1 MENRSRHYGDLAKWI
16 EKVIDS
22 CETYQQ
28 TFTASKLVRNFRKQL
43 MKITP
48 DKYWNSLQYD
58 VIWPLRDLVRIKR
71 QSFINKIE
79 E

>member
-58 VIWPLRDLVRIKR
+58 VIWPLE
-71 QSFINKIE
+71 NKIIHKRNQLRE
-79 E
+79 

>member
-58 VIWPLRDLVRIKR
+58 VIWPLE
-71 QSFINKIE
+71 NKIIHKRNQLRE
-79 E
+79 W

>member
-1 MENRSRHYGDLAKWI
+1 MENRSTHYGDLAKWI

-28 TFTASKLVRNFRKQL
+28 TFTASSLVTNFRKQL
-43 MKITP
+43 MKNTP

-58 VIWPLRDLVRIKR
+58 VIWPLENKIITKR
-71 QSFINKIE
+71 QEIQGKYFK
-79 E
+79 